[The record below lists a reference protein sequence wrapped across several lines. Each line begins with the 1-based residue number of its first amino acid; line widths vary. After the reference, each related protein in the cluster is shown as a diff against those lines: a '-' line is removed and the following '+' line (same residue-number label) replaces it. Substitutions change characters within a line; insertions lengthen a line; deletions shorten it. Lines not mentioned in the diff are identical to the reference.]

1 MDIKGEIYGNTVLA
15 GNFNIPLT
23 LMNITEET
31 EKSIKMN
38 QYQISWFKENQVY
51 TRTLRLDYFQD
62 ILSKKPKIKKT
73 KNKKPKI
80 VFSRAHG
87 IFSMTDHMLGPK
99 TNVSKFKSIR
109 VISRTFSDHNRMKQ
123 EINHLKRNRE
133 NNDFMH
139 TKQHAT

>member
-38 QYQISWFKENQVY
+38 QYQISWFEENQLY

-62 ILSKKPKIKKT
+62 ILS
-73 KNKKPKI
+73 KKPKI

-99 TNVSKFKSIR
+99 INVSKFKSISI
-109 VISRTFSDHNRMKQ
+109 ISRTFSDHNRMKQ
-123 EINHLKRNRE
+123 EINHMKRNRE